1 MRKFKIVI
9 VGGGT
14 AGWLCAA
21 RFSKTFPNVY
31 ITLIESPDIPKIG
44 VGESV
49 TPHVSSFF
57 NELGITETDLMKHT
71 GSIYK
76 YANKFIN
83 WGSDPEYFSFSYT
96 TDINLLQKDIGYATK
111 ITDSSFHNVDVR
123 TTDSLLKLLK
133 DKTFDKFDKQFNSQ
147 YHYMVQN
154 TAPFNDQ
161 DEYLLN
167 PLASY
172 AHHINAELTAEYV
185 RDTIALP
192 NGVKHIKA
200 KVKQKVMDCNNIK
213 HLVLDNDT
221 TVDGDLFID
230 ASGFHKI
237 LVNDWPTKRYENH
250 RVDSAWVCQLDYEKP
265 REEMVNYTQSIAQD
279 NGWLFKIGL
288 YHRMGSGYCFS
299 SDHVS
304 RIGAK
309 EDYCNMVN
317 NRKMEPRF
325 INWEPTRLESFGQG
339 NTAAIGLSCGFIEP
353 LEANALYIIVT
364 SIRKLENVLEKN
376 FKDNIL
382 DFSNYNNVL
391 GYAIDDIAD
400 FILVHY
406 TLSAREDTEFWRDMR
421 AIGIKENH
429 AELVYEKYIDKR
441 NSISSAFQGM
451 SMFPDYMWAQ
461 LAYSWGLDL
470 SKWIDKDINSYQME
484 LSKLHFE
491 HLERKHRLVS
501 QNRSNNFSWLK
512 DNRFN
517 SLTPKK
523 WEKKYLNL
531 PVSSN
536 SVAIID
542 FGQLPPPPP
551 PPPVLG

>member
-57 NELGITETDLMKHT
+57 RELGISDAEFMKNT
-71 GSIYK
+71 GSVYK
-76 YANKFIN
+76 YANKFIG
-83 WGSDPEYFSFSYT
+83 WGSAPEYFSFSYT
-96 TDINLLQKDIGYATK
+96 TDATLLEKDISYATE
-111 ITDSSFHNVDVR
+111 ITHSAFHKNNVR
-123 TTDSLLKLLK
+123 TTDTLLKLLK
-133 DKTFDKFDKQFNSQ
+133 DKTFDNFDKHFNSQ
-147 YHYMVQN
+147 YHYMEQN
-154 TAPFNDQ
+154 VAPFNKQ
-161 DEYLLN
+161 GEYLLN

-185 RDTIALP
+185 RDTVALP
-192 NGVKHIKA
+192 NGVKHIRA
-200 KVKQKVMDCNNIK
+200 KVKQKVMDSGDIK
-213 HLVLDNDT
+213 HLVLDDGT
-221 TVDGDLFID
+221 TVDGDLFVD

-237 LVNDWPTKRYENH
+237 LVNDWPTKKYKNH
-250 RVDSAWVCQLDYEKP
+250 AIDCAWVCQLDYKDP
-265 REEMVNYTQSIAQD
+265 KEEMVNYTQSIGQD

-299 SDHVS
+299 SDHIS
-304 RIGAK
+304 RVQAK

-317 NRKMEPRF
+317 NRKAEPRF
-325 INWEPTRLESFGQG
+325 INWEPKRLKSFGQG
-339 NTAAIGLSCGFIEP
+339 NTVAIGLSCGFIEP

-364 SIRKLENVLEKN
+364 SIRKLENVLEN
-376 FKDNIL
+376 RFNNDVL
-382 DFSNYNNVL
+382 DFSKYNKIL

-406 TLSAREDTEFWRDMR
+406 TLSSREDTEFWRDMR
-421 AIGIKENH
+421 AIGVKEKH

-441 NSISSAFQGM
+441 NSMSSAFQGI

-461 LAYSWGLDL
+461 LAHSWGLDL
-470 SKWIDKDINSYQME
+470 SKWTDKNISPTQLE
-484 LSKLHFE
+484 LSKLHFDY
-491 HLERKHRLVS
+491 LEKKHRLGS
-501 QNRSNNFSWLK
+501 QDKPNNFMWLK

-517 SLTPKK
+517 NLSPKE
-523 WEKKYLNL
+523 WEKKHISP
-531 PVSSN
+531 PVQIKSE
-536 SVAIID
+536 VTPK
-542 FGQLPPPPP
+542 FGYIPPPPI
-551 PPPVLG
+551 LGC